1 MDHENYLG
9 ILLTKNS
16 TQLYITK
23 HIGEGATSFVY
34 LAVDKYNKEY
44 ALKLYK
50 NSESYFNEIN
60 KIRKILPSKNI
71 VKLISNGQ
79 GRLERGYSY
88 YSFKLFNYFETG
100 PVEYGLFEYLK
111 NGELHN
117 YVFLLK
123 KKFSEEIARK
133 IFFDILLAL
142 ETCHESGISH
152 GDIKLQN
159 IMLNS
164 NFILKL
170 IDFGFSKNIK
180 DGLISEIT
188 GSRFYNAPEMFSC
201 ATKGYDGTLADIFSL
216 GVVLFV
222 LVMGFYPFD
231 KPNITDSRYKFI
243 SKKDFPGFWKKCE
256 QKKYFSNNNINNN
269 TNTSTVSQEFKD
281 LFEKMII
288 PKPEERINISQIKK
302 HPWLQDLASNYDEI
316 NYEEK
321 KEINKKN
328 GNIFEKKKISSPK
341 KNKIKVKHLSHNP
354 SFSIEDKKVE
364 KKVDNNYDNNYD
376 NISNHSDDTN
386 QKIYNKLNLMN
397 FLEDNSK
404 NVKKSLLKD
413 IEIKYLKEVA
423 SRKYNIDKILKEQ
436 EDDGD

>member
-9 ILLTKNS
+9 ILLTKNG

-34 LAVDKYNKEY
+34 LAMDKYNKEY

-50 NSESYFNEIN
+50 NFESYCNEIN
-60 KIRKILPSKNI
+60 KIRKILPSKYI

-79 GRLERGYSY
+79 GRLQRGYSC
-88 YSFKLFNYFETG
+88 YSFKLFNYFDTG

-111 NGELHN
+111 NGELQN

-123 KKFSEEIARK
+123 KKFSEEISRK
-133 IFFDILLAL
+133 IFFDILMAV
-142 ETCHESGISH
+142 EVCHESGISH

-164 NFILKL
+164 NFNLKL

-201 ATKGYDGTLADIFSL
+201 ATKGYVGTLSDIFSL

-231 KPNITDSRYKFI
+231 KPNITDIRYKFI
-243 SKKDFPGFWKKCE
+243 SKKDFSGFWKKCE
-256 QKKYFSNNNINNN
+256 QKKILTNNNNNNSNNN
-269 TNTSTVSQEFKD
+269 SLGVSPEFKD
-281 LFEKMII
+281 LFEKMVC
-288 PKPEERINISQIKK
+288 PKPDERISISEIKK
-302 HPWLQDLASNYDEI
+302 HPWIQELTNYYAENEI
-316 NYEEK
+316 EGK
-321 KEINKKN
+321 IEINKKN
-328 GNIFEKKKISSPK
+328 GNNLGKKNLSSPK
-341 KNKIKVKHLSHNP
+341 KNKIKQLSHNP
-354 SFSIEDKKVE
+354 SFSKEE
-364 KKVDNNYDNNYD
+364 KKLEKKFENIDDNK
-376 NISNHSDDTN
+376 SNHSDDSN
-386 QKIYNKLNLMN
+386 QKISNKSNLMS
-397 FLEDNSK
+397 FPHYLEENKNNNSQ
-404 NVKKSLLKD
+404 NLLQE

-423 SRKYNIDKILKEQ
+423 TRKISIDKILKEQ
-436 EDDGD
+436 EDDND

>member
-9 ILLTKNS
+9 ILLTKNG

-60 KIRKILPSKNI
+60 KIRKILPSKYI

-79 GRLERGYSY
+79 GRLQRGYSY
-88 YSFKLFNYFETG
+88 FSFKLFNYFDTG

-111 NGELHN
+111 NGELQN

-123 KKFSEEIARK
+123 KKFSEEISKK
-133 IFFDILLAL
+133 IFFDILMAV
-142 ETCHESGISH
+142 EICHESGITH

-164 NFILKL
+164 NFNLKL

-201 ATKGYDGTLADIFSL
+201 ATKGYVGTLSDIFSL

-222 LVMGFYPFD
+222 LVMGFYPFE
-231 KPNITDSRYKFI
+231 KPNITDSRYKLI
-243 SKKDFPGFWKKCE
+243 SKKDFQGFWKKCE
-256 QKKYFSNNNINNN
+256 QKKLLSNNNNSNN
-269 TNTSTVSQEFKD
+269 TNNLIGVSPEFKD
-281 LFEKMII
+281 LFEKMVC
-288 PKPEERINISQIKK
+288 PRPEDRINIIQIKK
-302 HPWLQDLASNYDEI
+302 HPWLQEIANYYDI
-316 NYEEK
+316 NEFDDK
-321 KEINKKN
+321 IDINKKN
-328 GNIFEKKKISSPK
+328 INNNEKKKIPSPK
-341 KNKIKVKHLSHNP
+341 NNKIKYLSHNP
-354 SFSIEDKKVE
+354 SFSSEEKKVE
-364 KKVDNNYDNNYD
+364 KKLENLEDNK
-376 NISNHSDDTN
+376 SNHSDDSN
-386 QKIYNKLNLMN
+386 QKISNKSNLMN
-397 FLEDNSK
+397 FPNYLEDSNTPNIQK
-404 NVKKSLLKD
+404 NLFKD
-413 IEIKYLKEVA
+413 IEIKYLKEFAV
-423 SRKYNIDKILKEQ
+423 RKISIDKILKEQ
-436 EDDGD
+436 EDDND